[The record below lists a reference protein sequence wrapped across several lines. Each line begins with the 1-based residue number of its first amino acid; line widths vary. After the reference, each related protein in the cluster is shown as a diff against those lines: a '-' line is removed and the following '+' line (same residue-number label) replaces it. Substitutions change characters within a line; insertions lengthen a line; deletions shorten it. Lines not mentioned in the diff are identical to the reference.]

1 MSMCNKVNEV
11 IMADAKRK
19 IAWFIPPLSKGS
31 GGLNTIFRNA
41 EALSSNGYTCDFYF
55 PPSQGLVTNKAD
67 TLQQMR
73 DWFGYT
79 EPGDIYLFEI
89 ECQKDYDLIIAT
101 FWDTAYLV
109 ALQKCNHKAYFIQDW
124 EPSFYPVSDA
134 ACEAEF
140 SYQLG
145 LSPITIGKWLA
156 NKLDSKGFGPSF
168 YTDFGADL
176 SIYKQLNITKEF
188 AICAIYQPDKPR
200 RIPNT
205 IIEALQIVKIYHPDL
220 TIYLYGSQAIEVAGF
235 NHLGILSKPECNLLY
250 NRCLLGISASTTN
263 PSRIPFEMMAA
274 GLPVLELAGDNTE
287 YDLPKDAVELANP
300 NSISIAASINE
311 LLASPERLEQMRSA
325 GPEFMSS
332 RPLQLEMSQFVD
344 ACNSILDNHKGI
356 TLQPYKDESVF
367 SAEQKIASE
376 IYLDRCRNA
385 KKEFE
390 PHQITKSF
398 HLALTASNSYK
409 EIQVAIWPGNSQSN
423 ILWKML
429 AVDPSAKWG
438 ADIMLDSLSSS
449 IQRYNFHFYGLSQQD
464 ALQGVTQPHFLFS
477 TELGLYSLSD
487 SRIPNEAPKEIIKPI
502 SNGLIMQLSMK
513 EAKEDL
519 AQESSSTTIN
529 TSLVYKRNLVI
540 RLKNLIKHFRK

>member
-1 MSMCNKVNEV
+1 MT
-11 IMADAKRK
+11 DAKRK

-41 EALSSNGYTCDFYF
+41 EALNSIGYTCDFYF

-73 DWFGYT
+73 DWFGYA

-89 ECQKDYDLIIAT
+89 ECQKNYDLVIAT

-124 EPSFYPVSDA
+124 EPSFYPVSEA

-176 SIYKQLNITKEF
+176 SIYKKLNKSKEY

-205 IIEALQIVKIYHPDL
+205 IIEALHIVKKIHPEL
-220 TIYLYGSQAIEVAGF
+220 TIYLYGSQAIEMTGF
-235 NHLGILSKPECNLLY
+235 NHLGILSKHECNLLY

-287 YDLPKDAVELANP
+287 YDLPKDAVELASP
-300 NSISIAASINE
+300 NSISIAASINK
-311 LLASPERLEQMRSA
+311 LLASPERLKQMRSA

-344 ACNSILDNHKGI
+344 ACNSILDKPKDI
-356 TLQPYKDESVF
+356 TFQPYKDEPVIST
-367 SAEQKIASE
+367 EQKIASE

-385 KKEFE
+385 KKKFE
-390 PHQITKSF
+390 PHQISKSF
-398 HLALTASNSYK
+398 HLELTVSNSYK

-423 ILWKML
+423 IQWKML
-429 AVDPSAKWG
+429 AVDSSAKWG

-464 ALQGVTQPHFLFS
+464 DLQGVTQPHFLFS
-477 TELGLYSLSD
+477 TELGLYSLPD
-487 SRIPNEAPKEIIKPI
+487 SHIPNEASKDIIQPI
-502 SNGLIMQLSMK
+502 SNDLFLQLSMK
-513 EAKEDL
+513 AANSDL
-519 AQESSSTTIN
+519 AQESSITTIN
-529 TSLVYKRNLVI
+529 ASMINKSNPAI
-540 RLKNLIKHFRK
+540 RLINFIKSFRK